1 MEKESKMTDYT
12 ETLKEIIA
20 ADKEKENLGHVTLH
34 QAREL
39 LMDAGAILL
48 DVRPPAKVNGENAQE
63 ADIPNAYYTPYPEF
77 YDYLDE
83 LPVKKSDPIVV
94 ACLKGWFANR
104 VMGYLEMMGY
114 SNVFVLD
121 TNIEDLIE
129 VHKAH
134 TA

>member
-1 MEKESKMTDYT
+1 MTDYR

-77 YDYLDE
+77 YEYLDE

-114 SNVFVLD
+114 SNVYVLD